1 MNYNNNRQISSV
13 LARFGPPELF
23 LVTIGLAALTVGIL
37 IYVVDRSST
46 AVYFVPDSWRIAE
59 TTPLFFGALGNYLP
73 AFFHAL
79 AFALFINA
87 IAGRRYIGFMCV
99 SWFIAEVFLEMAQ
112 IDPIAFRISGVLP
125 GWFAELPILQNISS
139 HFLTGRFDQV
149 DVVFLMLGCAAA
161 YGIGWTALPQHK
173 DGLKTQAVVRSR
185 KVRLAGLLLVASVG
199 LTSIISSGGTGDAPQ
214 TIIKGP
220 SSHVP
225 QKLPGQAPAVRS

>member
-1 MNYNNNRQISSV
+1 MNYNNNRHISSV

-37 IYVVDRSST
+37 IYVVDRSPT
-46 AVYFVPDSWRIAE
+46 AVYFVPDSWRLAE

-99 SWFIAEVFLEMAQ
+99 SWFIAEVFFEMAQ

-125 GWFAELPILQNISS
+125 DWFAELPILQNISS

-149 DVVFLMLGCAAA
+149 DVLFLMLGCAAA
-161 YGIGWTALPQHK
+161 YGIG
-173 DGLKTQAVVRSR
+173 
-185 KVRLAGLLLVASVG
+185 LLLVACIG

-214 TIIKGP
+214 TIVKVP
-220 SSHVP
+220 SSHMP
-225 QKLPGQAPAVRS
+225 QKPPVQAPAARS